1 VSLKLPERKILTGAD
16 DGAVNMFDMTTFEN
30 VGNFQCHIGGIRSM
44 ILLPNAKL
52 VTGSYDKTI
61 KIWPDPLKFENMNAS
76 ALHLSQISSASSKKA
91 STLTPLKTLTGHT
104 SCIISLKYLN
114 DGATFA
120 SGSADYSIKVWDY
133 EKGENIKNFTGHM
146 SDILCL
152 DCTTTGNTLI
162 SGSADRTIKVWSL
175 TKKYSSACLKTMT
188 GHLDFIW
195 TIVLLQDN
203 ITLLSAG
210 LDKTIKM
217 WDITTGNLIRNLPT
231 EHTSHITKLIQYAR
245 EIVASCSND
254 GTVKFWDYKG
264 NVCAHT
270 IQLESGLST
279 MMANGEQGIVA
290 VGQDKNVY
298 LCD

>member
-1 VSLKLPERKILTGAD
+1 
-16 DGAVNMFDMTTFEN
+16 
-30 VGNFQCHIGGIRSM
+30 M
-44 ILLPNAKL
+44 ITLPNSKL

-61 KIWPDPLKFENMNAS
+61 KIWPDPAKFENSNQS
-76 ALHLSQISSASSKKA
+76 TLHLSQLSSSSKKA
-91 STLTPLKTLTGHT
+91 ATLNPLKTLTGHT

-152 DCTTTGNTLI
+152 DCTSTGNTLI

-210 LDKTIKM
+210 LDKSIKM

-231 EHTSHITKLIQYAR
+231 EHTSHITKLIQYAK
-245 EIVASCSND
+245 EVVISCSND
-254 GTVKFWDYKG
+254 GTIKFWDYKG
-264 NVCAHT
+264 NSCVHT
-270 IQLESGLST
+270 VQLQSGLST
-279 MMANGEQGIVA
+279 MMVTAQQGIVA

>member
-1 VSLKLPERKILTGAD
+1 
-16 DGAVNMFDMTTFEN
+16 
-30 VGNFQCHIGGIRSM
+30 
-44 ILLPNAKL
+44 
-52 VTGSYDKTI
+52 
-61 KIWPDPLKFENMNAS
+61 
-76 ALHLSQISSASSKKA
+76 
-91 STLTPLKTLTGHT
+91 LKTLTGHT

-152 DCTTTGNTLI
+152 DCTSTGNTLI

-210 LDKTIKM
+210 LDKSIKI

-231 EHTSHITKLIQYAR
+231 EHTSHITKLIQYAK
-245 EIVASCSND
+245 EVVISCSND
-254 GTVKFWDYKG
+254 GDIKFWDYKG
-264 NVCAHT
+264 NSCVHT
-270 IQLESGLST
+270 IQL
-279 MMANGEQGIVA
+279 
-290 VGQDKNVY
+290 
-298 LCD
+298 